1 MAPHGPERLMSERL
15 RLTGLTKSFG
25 GLTVASRID
34 LSLHEGDR
42 AALIGPNGA
51 GKTTLVNLISGA
63 LAPSGGDIHLDGVR
77 MNPLDQASRT
87 RLGIVRTF
95 QVSRLCRDLSV
106 IENVSLPLIQHHR
119 AAFRLWP
126 SSRRDRAIENEAA
139 TLLEPLGLAEK
150 AGRLVR
156 ELAYGEQRLIEIAIA
171 LALKPR
177 VLLLDE
183 PAAGVPESES
193 GVILDLLSRLPGD
206 LPILLIEHDM
216 ELVFRFAR
224 RVIVLV
230 AGSVLFEGTPAEVAE
245 NQQIREIYF
254 GRAAH

>member
-1 MAPHGPERLMSERL
+1 MTERL
-15 RLTGLTKSFG
+15 RLKGLTKSFG
-25 GLTVASRID
+25 GLVVASHID
-34 LSLHEGDR
+34 LSLNEGDR

-63 LAPSGGDIHLDGVR
+63 LAPSGGDIHLDGAR
-77 MNPLDQASRT
+77 MNPFDQASRT

-95 QVSRLCRDLSV
+95 QVSRLCRDLTV
-106 IENVSLPLIQHHR
+106 IENVCLPLIQRHR

-126 SSRRDRAIENEAA
+126 SSRRDRAIQNEAA
-139 TLLEPLGLAEK
+139 TFLEPLGLADK
-150 AGRLVR
+150 AGRRVA
-156 ELAYGEQRLIEIAIA
+156 ELAYGEQRLVEIAVA

-183 PAAGVPESES
+183 PAAGVPASES

-230 AGSVLFEGTPAEVAE
+230 AGAILFEGTPTEVAD
-245 NQQIREIYF
+245 NPQIREIYF
-254 GRAAH
+254 GRAGH